1 VVSLLSLWLP
11 ILLSAVIVFV
21 ASSIIHVF
29 LPYHRSDFG
38 RVPDEDL
45 IMESLRKVGIP
56 PGDYII
62 PHAGSPEGM
71 KTPEFIEKSTKGP
84 AALLTVIPSGPPAMG
99 ASLIQWFVYCLTVGV
114 FVAYITSRTV
124 APDSD
129 YMAVFRFAG
138 TSAFMGYV
146 LALMQSSIW
155 YKRAW
160 ATTVKNSL
168 DGLVYALLT
177 AGVFGWLW
185 PA

>member
-1 VVSLLSLWLP
+1 
-11 ILLSAVIVFV
+11 
-21 ASSIIHVF
+21 
-29 LPYHRSDFG
+29 
-38 RVPDEDL
+38 
-45 IMESLRKVGIP
+45 
-56 PGDYII
+56 
-62 PHAGSPEGM
+62 M